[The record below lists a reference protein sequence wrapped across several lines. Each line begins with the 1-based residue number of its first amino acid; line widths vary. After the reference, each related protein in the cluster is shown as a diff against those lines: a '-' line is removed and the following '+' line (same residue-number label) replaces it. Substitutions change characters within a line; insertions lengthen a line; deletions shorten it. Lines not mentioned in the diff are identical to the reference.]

1 MRALLLSSL
10 LLGACAPDLGAEPWL
25 VSSAR
30 MLAVRAVPAEVKPGA
45 DATYTAF
52 MATPDGVGDGSD
64 VGAQLS
70 WSLCEAPKPL
80 SENDTVSSACIS
92 DGDSLVPV
100 GMGSTLSVKIPEDA
114 CQRFGPDPPPQKAGE
129 PPLRPRDADI
139 TGGYYQP
146 LRVDDG
152 TGTSFALQRIT
163 CSLAGA
169 SAKVASDFRARYQ
182 SNVNPE
188 LGALTLR
195 DASGN
200 DVPLTAL
207 PADATLTLH
216 VEWPST
222 SVESYPVLDI
232 TTRALVD
239 RREALRV
246 SWFVAAGSLAL
257 SHSGRD
263 PEDDAT
269 FAENTW
275 HTPVAGP
282 VSLWVVLRDDRG
294 GVDFAKIDGEVR

>member
-1 MRALLLSSL
+1 MRVLFFSSL
-10 LLGACAPDLGAEPWL
+10 LLAACAPDLGAEPWL
-25 VSSAR
+25 VAGVR
-30 MLAVRAVPAEVKPGA
+30 MLAVRAEPAEVKPGGLA
-45 DATYTAF
+45 SYTAF
-52 MATPDGVGDGSD
+52 LASHDGSD
-64 VGAQLS
+64 TAAQLS

-80 SENDTVSSACIS
+80 SENDTVSSACIT
-92 DGDSLVPV
+92 DPDALVPV
-100 GMGSTLSVKIPEDA
+100 GSGTAVSVKIPEDA
-114 CQRFGPDPPPQKAGE
+114 CQRFGPDPPPQKPGD

-182 SNVNPE
+182 SNQNPE
-188 LGALTLR
+188 LGALTVR
-195 DASGN
+195 DPSGN
-200 DVPLTAL
+200 EVPLTAL

-216 VEWPST
+216 LEWPST
-222 SVESYPVLDI
+222 SAETYPVLDI

-246 SWFVAAGSLAL
+246 SWFVAAGTLAL
-257 SHSGRD
+257 SHSGTGS
-263 PEDDAT
+263 DDTAT

-282 VSLWVVLRDDRG
+282 VSVWLVLRDDRG
-294 GVDFAKIDGEVR
+294 GIAFAKLDGQVL